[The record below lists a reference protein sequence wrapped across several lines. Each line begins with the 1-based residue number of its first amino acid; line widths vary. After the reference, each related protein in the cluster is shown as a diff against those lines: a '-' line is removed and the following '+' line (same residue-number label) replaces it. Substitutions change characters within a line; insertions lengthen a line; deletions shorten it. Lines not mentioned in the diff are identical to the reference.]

1 MAKAVDAYLA
11 IHSKLEKFQDIPSI
25 AGISKDVKQ
34 IIEGIKEQYY
44 ETLNGRLLSS
54 EEVIEAV
61 NMLKKLDIPEQE
73 LEKQL
78 LANWEKE
85 MTNELEQL
93 KANSKL
99 AENGGRF
106 PDIFEFVDIGCC
118 HFLTNLSLM
127 ASTFLQ
133 LFPKQVKLL

>member
-11 IHSKLEKFQDIPSI
+11 IHSKLDKFQDIPSI
-25 AGISKDVKQ
+25 AGITKDVKQ
-34 IIEGIKEQYY
+34 IIEGIKEQFY

-61 NMLKKLDIPEQE
+61 NMLKKLDIPEKE

-78 LANWEKE
+78 LRNWEKE

-93 KANSKL
+93 KMNAKM
-99 AENGGRF
+99 AENGGGRF
-106 PDIFEFVDIGCC
+106 PDIFEFVDVGCC

-133 LFPKQVKLL
+133 LFPKQVK